1 MSISL
6 LLHLWIE
13 ALSLF
18 HSAEEELGSARVTLR
33 QSLKYYRAPPAKPM
47 LLGILLP
54 FVEIFVY
61 ISSNSQILK
70 GFYAASPPAL
80 NVSESA
86 KALALVSHPPSS
98 GFTHPLGVFGIIWG
112 PSLKGKGKGVNQT
125 GVRTH
130 PTHKCTCTHM
140 AQPDLH
146 THAHWMGQG
155 GRTWRPGNKP

>member
-70 GFYAASPPAL
+70 GFYAAIPPAL

-98 GFTHPLGVFGIIWG
+98 GFTHLCCLPKPVPITCPRKCYFKCWKNFNKTK
-112 PSLKGKGKGVNQT
+112 SLFLKLFPNPQ
-125 GVRTH
+125 
-130 PTHKCTCTHM
+130 
-140 AQPDLH
+140 AF
-146 THAHWMGQG
+146 
-155 GRTWRPGNKP
+155 